1 MFAPS
6 LFRRPHTASI
16 FAACALALCAGIA
29 HAQSTTTWTGSAA
42 SGDWSTAGNWN
53 GGAPTTSGTWALT
66 FGNTTQTSSTNTIG
80 GASDTVTLSG
90 LTITSNTAVA
100 LGRTESRTLTLINN
114 SSIYIGGTNNINHTS
129 SIPLTLLGSSTVSG
143 VSNRNLQWNA
153 VISGTGSLSL
163 TAGTLYLGLG
173 VVNTFSGGLTIS
185 GGGLDVAGNSALGT
199 GPLTINGGTLNARAA
214 PRTVTNSGVVNGD
227 FTFGGTNPLVLSG
240 SFDLNGGTRIITANG
255 SPNAGTMSG
264 VISNGGITKA
274 GLAPLVLSGANTY
287 TGATTINSGTLQIG
301 GGGTTGSLNPASTI
315 TGSAGATLAFNRTN
329 TITQGTDFASTLSG
343 PYNVTQLGSGTLVF
357 NAATSY
363 TGTTSINAGTLQL
376 GSGGTAGALSPSSA
390 ITGLAGATLAF
401 NRTNTITQGTD
412 FASTLSGPYNVT
424 QLGSGTLVFNAA
436 TSYTGTTSINAGT
449 LQIGSSGTAGSL
461 SPSSAITGSTGGTL
475 AFSRSDE
482 ITQGT
487 HFNSVIGGSINVAQI
502 GSGTL
507 TLSGANTYT
516 GTTSVAA
523 GLLKTSNANQIA
535 DGSPIQVTGG
545 ILRFGGND
553 TVAAIGGS
561 GGTIDVDV
569 YSLTSSV
576 GASSTFAGSLI
587 GNRTN
592 VSGSGGSGFYKTGSG
607 TLTLSGSV
615 SLSADN
621 SIFNQGNNR
630 LQVSGGELVLAGT
643 TTLANM
649 QTRLLNGTTLRIASG
664 SHAFNAGSRT
674 GSGEGLTIQNGQV
687 VVDGGVST
695 AATVSVGY
703 GTGSANVFTMNT
715 GTFTASLMTLGNNI
729 GATDGAT
736 VNLNGGVLAAGS
748 FTNQGGQTAISF
760 NGGTLQMLG
769 TSVVPSNTN
778 PNGNVLALNVG
789 NGGAI
794 LDTGTFANT
803 ISQGLAGI
811 GSGGLTKLGSA
822 QLTLAGT
829 NTYSGA
835 TMISAG
841 TIAFSSTSG
850 LQGTSG
856 VSIAGGAGLTY
867 TGGAT
872 SFGKNITVTSGTGT
886 VRNSGGGTLTLGG
899 TLTKDGTVLRLT
911 GGSFNVTG
919 QIVGTSPN
927 SDLLVDG
934 TSTVT
939 LSTVNSYNGPT
950 FVNQSSTL
958 IVGVN
963 DAIPNGSIVTLGNA
977 TTTGTLTLGSN
988 SDAIGG
994 LAFGAGGGALRMTAS
1009 ATAATAQLTAASG
1022 TMNLSGGTLNLTGS
1036 GTSAGL
1042 YRLLSAQSITN
1053 SFTNITGTTAAYQ
1066 IVTTST
1072 SIDYQQRAVLG
1083 AVSVTNPVV
1092 SIITGGSAAFT
1103 YTVTNNALAGGAGLT
1118 FTGTGLSNVS
1128 GSSLGSANAANT
1140 SSAVSG
1146 LVFTGTS
1153 IGSSQQGT
1161 FTVNAPSSFG
1171 TTAATGTVS
1180 VNVLNHSLASFQ
1192 SSDTATLSLD
1202 LGTYDTASG
1211 WTSGSGSL
1219 GFSLW
1224 NIASGGFTNADT
1236 AGLALYDVVFTSGSN
1251 VFATGLTNFAN
1262 LASGTFNGYTAS
1274 VLSPGSLTEGTYQ
1287 GVYTLKFRDQ
1297 QNLSGAA
1304 NTRDL
1309 TLTANMIV
1317 VPEPGAL
1324 ALAGIGIGLAGWLLC
1339 RRQT

>member
-274 GLAPLVLSGANTY
+274 GLAPLVLSGANPY

-315 TGSAGATLAFNRTN
+315 TGS
-329 TITQGTDFASTLSG
+329 
-343 PYNVTQLGSGTLVF
+343 
-357 NAATSY
+357 
-363 TGTTSINAGTLQL
+363 
-376 GSGGTAGALSPSSA
+376 
-390 ITGLAGATLAF
+390 AGATLAF

-592 VSGSGGSGFYKTGSG
+592 VSGSGVSGFYKTGSG

-615 SLSADN
+615 SLGADN
-621 SIFNQGNNR
+621 NIFNQVNNR

-649 QTRLLNGTTLRIASG
+649 QTRLANGTTLRIAGG

-803 ISQGLAGI
+803 ISQGLVGV

-841 TIAFSSTSG
+841 TIAYSSTSG

-856 VSIAGGAGLTY
+856 VSIASGAGLTY

-1309 TLTANMIV
+1309 TLTANVIV

-1324 ALAGIGIGLAGWLLC
+1324 ALAGIGLAGWLLC
-1339 RRQT
+1339 RCQNVMPAGRGR